1 MLKNRMFYKI
11 KFWWCHIMS
20 KFCMYCGKP
29 LLDEA
34 KFCTICGKAQIFE
47 TTSSDNFT
55 QRDQIE
61 ARSDKNKE
69 TIKHYSYAAW
79 LGGFFRMEGGGYA
92 YLTNKRFIYFCNGG
106 SRFIDLQNGKF
117 EVDVPFCNI
126 KQISKTKRCFII
138 ETQDNSK
145 YKFYVRNLDQWFDII
160 SKAMNP
166 ARSESELRGIQK

>member
-1 MLKNRMFYKI
+1 
-11 KFWWCHIMS
+11 MS

-34 KFCTICGKAQIFE
+34 KFCTNCGKAQIFE
-47 TTSSDNFT
+47 TTFLDNSA
-55 QRDQIE
+55 QCAQIE
-61 ARSDKNKE
+61 GRRNENKE
-69 TIKHYSYAAW
+69 TIKHYIAATW
-79 LGGFFRMEGGGYA
+79 IGGIFRMEGGGHI
-92 YLTNKRFIYFCNGG
+92 YLTDKRFIYFCNGILPC

-166 ARSESELRGIQK
+166 G